1 VTGYAEHG
9 ISVQVGHE
17 VMIHETWVCP
27 WMGNGQRPWSA
38 FNGTIPNATSGILL
52 WGADHYL
59 SNVIIFMDRSSN
71 LVGVEVAGGGNL
83 LAGVHAYQGPIGIYI
98 CYGEEWPRESAIGQA
113 HNRVVDSYMDGNL
126 LAVRVATL
134 RPCDPYPQCV
144 PIDLRADLFECLTRV
159 PVCVLVLSVV
169 VRSCATRRCSW
180 SRTPTS
186 SPADTSP
193 SRPPPSSTL

>member
-1 VTGYAEHG
+1 MRCSCRYLRADIGPRIFVTGYSEHG

-27 WMGNGQRPWSA
+27 WMGNGQRPWSV

-59 SNVIIFMDRSSN
+59 TNVIIFMARGSN

-83 LAGVHAYQGPIGIYI
+83 LTGVHAYQGPIGIYI

-126 LAVRVATL
+126 LVCVATL
-134 RPCDPYPQCV
+134 
-144 PIDLRADLFECLTRV
+144 
-159 PVCVLVLSVV
+159 LSTL
-169 VRSCATRRCSW
+169 VRSRGAPSQACSML
-180 SRTPTS
+180 S
-186 SPADTSP
+186 
-193 SRPPPSSTL
+193 LNV